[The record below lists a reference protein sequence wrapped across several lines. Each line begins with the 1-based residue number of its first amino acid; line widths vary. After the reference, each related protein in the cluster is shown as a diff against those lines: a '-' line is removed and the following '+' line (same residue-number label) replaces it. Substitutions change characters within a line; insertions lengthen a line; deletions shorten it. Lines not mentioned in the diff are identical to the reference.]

1 MNSIITPQQVI
12 DLVFIPETLVT
23 RSKITATDIAIAE
36 SRYLL
41 PIIGEALYDAI
52 SAGRY
57 TELRDEYVAPMVAAW
72 TRYIAEPLLAE
83 RLGIAQ
89 NKDYSEADNDVR
101 KDAVRRLRRNAQL
114 LSRRMSDYLN
124 AHSDNFAEYNPAD
137 NPLNHC
143 TIDGG
148 IVQIF

>member
-72 TRYIAEPLLAE
+72 TRYIAEPLL
-83 RLGIAQ
+83 G
-89 NKDYSEADNDVR
+89 
-101 KDAVRRLRRNAQL
+101 
-114 LSRRMSDYLN
+114 
-124 AHSDNFAEYNPAD
+124 
-137 NPLNHC
+137 
-143 TIDGG
+143 
-148 IVQIF
+148 